1 LRGTT
6 LPSLPFETDPPL
18 PSLQWRSP
26 NGTIRNILNGT
37 VFREP
42 IICPSIPKPVPGWTK
57 PITIGRHAFGDQYKS
72 TDFIAPGKGKLEMV
86 FTPADGGAKTTM
98 NVFDFEA
105 PGVART
111 WMLLASSLLGC
122 SL

>member
-1 LRGTT
+1 M
-6 LPSLPFETDPPL
+6 
-18 PSLQWRSP
+18 
-26 NGTIRNILNGT
+26 
-37 VFREP
+37 
-42 IICPSIPKPVPGWTK
+42 PGWTK

-105 PGVART
+105 PGVARAC
-111 WMLLASSLLGC
+111 LSSFERSSCVRGRSFEQELMKAALPSFSRDVQHGRLDPRVR
-122 SL
+122 SRLV